1 MKALILAGG
10 KGTRLRPL
18 TYAMA
23 KQLVPVA
30 NKPILHYC
38 MDSLYQAGIRDFGII
53 ISPET
58 GESIRESLAGWQ
70 PSDALLHY
78 ILQAEPAGLAHA
90 VKIAEDYLKDDDFV
104 MYLGDNLIN
113 ANLKGHLDSFNHQK
127 AKGQKGMDASIL
139 LARVSN
145 PSSFGVAELNE
156 DGTVFRLVEKPAEPK
171 SDLALVGVYVFTS
184 RIFEAV
190 KSIQPSSRGELEI
203 TDAIQWLLDH
213 QAKVTAHIHQGWWL
227 DTGKKDDLLSANKI
241 VLEDMQMANSHRISS
256 DASIDEATELSGAVH
271 IAGNTVLKGVKIQ
284 GPVSIGA
291 NCVIEDAF
299 IGPDV
304 SIGDDCHLRDCQI
317 RNSVLLQNCIVSG
330 VRGQIEGSLLGR
342 GCRVERAKRHPKEG
356 QEFHQFVLADHS
368 DVRIP

>member
-58 GESIRESLAGWQ
+58 GESIRESLASWQ
-70 PSDALLHY
+70 PKDANLQY
-78 ILQAEPAGLAHA
+78 IPQAEPAGLAHA
-90 VKIAEDYLKDDDFV
+90 VKIADQYLGNDDFV

-113 ANLKGHLDSFNHQK
+113 ANLKEHLELFSYQK
-127 AKGQKGMDASIL
+127 DQGINASIL
-139 LARVSN
+139 LARVPN
-145 PSSFGVAELNE
+145 PSSFGVAELNA

-171 SDLALVGVYVFTS
+171 SDLALVGVYVFTN

-190 KSIQPSSRGELEI
+190 NSIKPSSRGELEI

-227 DTGKKDDLLSANKI
+227 DT
-241 VLEDMQMANSHRISS
+241 
-256 DASIDEATELSGAVH
+256 
-271 IAGNTVLKGVKIQ
+271 
-284 GPVSIGA
+284 
-291 NCVIEDAF
+291 
-299 IGPDV
+299 
-304 SIGDDCHLRDCQI
+304 
-317 RNSVLLQNCIVSG
+317 
-330 VRGQIEGSLLGR
+330 
-342 GCRVERAKRHPKEG
+342 
-356 QEFHQFVLADHS
+356 
-368 DVRIP
+368 

>member
-1 MKALILAGG
+1 
-10 KGTRLRPL
+10 
-18 TYAMA
+18 
-23 KQLVPVA
+23 
-30 NKPILHYC
+30 
-38 MDSLYQAGIRDFGII
+38 
-53 ISPET
+53 
-58 GESIRESLAGWQ
+58 
-70 PSDALLHY
+70 
-78 ILQAEPAGLAHA
+78 
-90 VKIAEDYLKDDDFV
+90 
-104 MYLGDNLIN
+104 
-113 ANLKGHLDSFNHQK
+113 
-127 AKGQKGMDASIL
+127 
-139 LARVSN
+139 
-145 PSSFGVAELNE
+145 LNE

-227 DTGKKDDLLSANKI
+227 DTGKKDDLLSANRI
-241 VLEDMQMANSHRISS
+241 VLDDMQRENSHRISS
-256 DASIDEATELSGAVH
+256 DAFIDEASELLGAVH
-271 IAGNTVLKGVKIQ
+271 IASNTVLKGVKIQ

-304 SIGDDCHLRDCQI
+304 SIGDDCHLQDCQI
-317 RNSVLLQNCIVSG
+317 RNSVLLQNCVISG